1 LELRTKKKLMKSSK
15 RNGLCSFRLG
25 GKEENHEVVCG
36 GDRKEV
42 EDQIAPLLITT
53 KTHMGP
59 LTRKKEGA

>member
-1 LELRTKKKLMKSSK
+1 MKFGIKNEKKKLMKSSK

-25 GKEENHEVVCG
+25 GKKKKTMKWCVEGTEK
-36 GDRKEV
+36 KEV

-59 LTRKKEGA
+59 G